1 MTFILLRG
9 EKLSMH
15 NFRPAMICRGYRV
28 PGAWIAHGGYLG
40 ITCVLSSLFVGYQCG
55 YLLLGLWKPLILL
68 LFCNVELHYSTL
80 GGIQYFQFS

>member
-9 EKLSMH
+9 EKISMH

-40 ITCVLSSLFVGYQCG
+40 ISCVLSSLFERFQSD
-55 YLLLGLWKPLILL
+55 YLFLGPLEALISAVILQ
-68 LFCNVELHYSTL
+68 
-80 GGIQYFQFS
+80 G